1 MTFTAAKDLDALLE
15 VSVYLMQYNI
25 QLLLCSLLIR
35 DTLMLRLDKMFT
47 FVLDLTMNTLN

>member
-47 FVLDLTMNTLN
+47 FVLDLTMNTLS